1 MEKEL
6 QKEFSTEFIKDL
18 KSQAYRHVAN
28 AAFDETKIP
37 EVKKLQDVKLIEL
50 NGKDGLKDKLAALQ
64 AKHTEA
70 KKKMEEMPG
79 GKDGYEMRK
88 PLIAEMR
95 ELEKEIKNAE
105 IEVAKAESFVVS
117 CDEAIQYINKGVQDS
132 KQKAGQFLDRAKFLE
147 TYVWEETKAEEVKTE
162 EVKPAE

>member
-6 QKEFSTEFIKDL
+6 QKEFSTKFIKDL
-18 KSQAYRHVAN
+18 KSDAYRHIAN

-37 EVKKLQDVKLIEL
+37 AVKKLQDVKLIEL
-50 NGKDGLKDKLAALQ
+50 NGNDGLKDKLTALQ
-64 AKHTEA
+64 AKHMEA

-105 IEVAKAESFVVS
+105 IDVAKAESFVVD
-117 CDEAIQYINKGVQDS
+117 CDDAIQTINKGVQDA

-147 TYVWEETKAEEVKTE
+147 TYVWEETKVE
-162 EVKPAE
+162 EVKPAEEAK